1 MNDRAKH
8 NLSEIEQMLKGTHPR
23 NILISFDDKPPC
35 TLEELAKRPRPKKH
49 KQVLKNRG
57 EER

>member
-1 MNDRAKH
+1 
-8 NLSEIEQMLKGTHPR
+8 MLKGTHPR
-23 NILISFDDKPPC
+23 NILISFDDKPLC